1 MPTGFLVVREHGV
14 RVYFEGKWRSS
25 EGAQRK
31 KRLGGAWLQ
40 QDPSG
45 AWVKKAGRVKDGY
58 LDERRAHI
66 KLAGII
72 EADEE
77 ELLRSAPGNRE
88 LVFEDAA
95 AAWLDHLQHERRV
108 KPSTL
113 REYRILLA
121 DPRVARKAR
130 APKSKRGGRVMR
142 AFGGE
147 RLCNISAQDIRRFLS
162 TLDHEEMSA
171 GTVNKHRQ
179 LLHALFEFAKS
190 SDIFGLK
197 ENPVSSTERRPES
210 GTAPLDVF
218 EPKEVEMIARAAR
231 EGLHRKR
238 SEHDY
243 SVDTRAEQRR
253 MDDQDGDLFVT
264 AAFTGL
270 RLGELLALQWHDL
283 DLDGALLT
291 VARAVSAGVEVD
303 STKSRQFRT
312 VPLAEQAVEA
322 LKRLSKR
329 EHFTGRGDYV
339 FCRADG
345 GPLDR
350 STVRKRFMAAQDA
363 AGVRRRRFHDLRHS
377 FGSLAVRHF
386 DAVQVQSLLGHSSLQ
401 TTERY
406 LHTRPRTDDAAKL
419 TRAFAGSSET
429 ATKPRANR

>member
-1 MPTGFLVVREHGV
+1 
-14 RVYFEGKWRSS
+14 
-25 EGAQRK
+25 
-31 KRLGGAWLQ
+31 
-40 QDPSG
+40 
-45 AWVKKAGRVKDGY
+45 
-58 LDERRAHI
+58 
-66 KLAGII
+66 
-72 EADEE
+72 
-77 ELLRSAPGNRE
+77 
-88 LVFEDAA
+88 
-95 AAWLDHLQHERRV
+95 
-108 KPSTL
+108 
-113 REYRILLA
+113 
-121 DPRVARKAR
+121 
-130 APKSKRGGRVMR
+130 
-142 AFGGE
+142 
-147 RLCNISAQDIRRFLS
+147 
-162 TLDHEEMSA
+162 MSA

-179 LLHALFEFAKS
+179 LLHALFEFAKN
-190 SDIFGLK
+190 SDTFGLK
-197 ENPVSSTERRPES
+197 ENPASSTERRPES

-238 SEHDY
+238 PDHDY

-253 MDDQDGDLFVT
+253 VDEQDGDLFMI

-312 VPLAEQAVEA
+312 VPLAEQAMKA
-322 LKRLSKR
+322 LKRLSSR

-350 STVRKRFMAAQDA
+350 STVRKRFMAAQVA
-363 AGVRRRRFHDLRHS
+363 AGVRGRRFHDLRHS

-406 LHTRPRTDDAAKL
+406 LHTRPRSDDAAKL

-429 ATKPRANR
+429 ATRPEADR